1 MNDPETAYNKFLKL
15 FTDLYDANFPLKKRK
30 TNEKV
35 NKNKSPWIT
44 NCILK
49 SVRKKHKLYKSF
61 LINPNDKN
69 KQIYIK
75 YKNKLNHIIKIA
87 KKTYYEE
94 ELIKHKQNSRM
105 MWKTLCKNYYMK

>member
-1 MNDPETAYNKFLKL
+1 MNDPETTYNKFLKL

-30 TNEKV
+30 NNGKV

-49 SVRKKHKLYKSF
+49 SVRKKHKLYKYF

-69 KQIYIK
+69 KRANI
-75 YKNKLNHIIKIA
+75 HKI
-87 KKTYYEE
+87 
-94 ELIKHKQNSRM
+94 
-105 MWKTLCKNYYMK
+105 